1 MKTWET
7 LTMSRKEAPR
17 IGLLKA
23 LVARRVTGRE
33 VAAALAVTVRQVW
46 RLKRRFEAAGAEGL
60 LHRSRGRPSPRRLA
74 ARLRQRVATLLTT
87 TYRDFNDCHA
97 TEKLQEVEG
106 LAISRPT
113 VRRLRQALGRP
124 AKRRRR
130 PRQYRAR
137 REPRSRMGA
146 LVQLDASPFAWLEA
160 RGPAMSLHGAIDD
173 ATGTVLALYFRPTED
188 LHGYTTL
195 LRALA
200 IDYGLPLALY
210 GDRLNVFLRNDAHWT
225 LAEQLR
231 GAQDPTHFG
240 RMLHALGVGFI
251 PAGSPQAKG
260 RIERLWQTLQD
271 RLVSELRLRGIT
283 TPEAANAFLPA
294 FRADFNRRFARPP
307 ARPQP
312 AWRSAPRDLPLLLGC
327 RYARRVAADNT
338 VRLGLRGLQL
348 PPGPRR
354 RSWAGLRVE
363 LRELLDGRLV
373 VLHDA
378 HVLAT
383 QPSPGPAFIL
393 RPHRGQRAVTR
404 RARAPQGRAARG
416 GRYGGSGP
424 HATFSRSAPPPHKA
438 SRSVARPTRAHPWR
452 QGFSRHSHELY
463 RTWPG

>member
-1 MKTWET
+1 
-7 LTMSRKEAPR
+7 MSRKEAPR

-46 RLKRRFEAAGAEGL
+46 RLKRRFETAGVEGL

-106 LAISRPT
+106 LALSRPT

-137 REPRSRMGA
+137 REPRTRMGA

-173 ATGTVLALYFRPTED
+173 ATGTVLALHFRPTED

-200 IDYGLPLALY
+200 TDYGLPLALY
-210 GDRLNVFLRNDAHWT
+210 GDRLNVFLRNDRHWT

-240 RMLHALGVGFI
+240 RMLQSLGIGFI

-271 RLVSELRLRGIT
+271 RLVSELRLQGLAT
-283 TPEAANAFLPA
+283 LEAANAVLPA
-294 FRADFNRRFARPP
+294 FRADHNRRFARPP
-307 ARPQP
+307 ARPRP
-312 AWRSAPRDLPLLLGC
+312 AWRPPPRELPLLLGC
-327 RYARRVAADNT
+327 RYSRRVAADNT

-354 RSWAGLRVE
+354 RSWTGLRVE

-373 VLHDA
+373 VLHDT

-383 QPSPGPAFIL
+383 QPSPGPAFVL
-393 RPHRGQRAVTR
+393 RPRRGQRAVTR
-404 RARAPQGRAARG
+404 RARAPQGRAATG
-416 GRYGGSGP
+416 DRYGGSGP
-424 HATFSRSAPPPHKA
+424 HATFSRSAPPTHTAP
-438 SRSVARPTRAHPWR
+438 RPVARPTRAHPWR
-452 QGFSRHSHELY
+452 KGFSRPSHELY

>member
-1 MKTWET
+1 
-7 LTMSRKEAPR
+7 MSQKEAPR

-33 VAAALAVTVRQVW
+33 VATALAVTVRQVW
-46 RLKRRFEAAGAEGL
+46 RLKRRFEAEGAEGL

-74 ARLRQRVATLLTT
+74 ARLRQRVVTLLTT

-106 LAISRPT
+106 LALSRPT

-137 REPRSRMGA
+137 REPRARMGE

-173 ATGTVLALYFRPTED
+173 ATGTVLALHFRPTED

-195 LRALA
+195 LHALA
-200 IDYGLPLALY
+200 TDYGLPLALY
-210 GDRLNVFLRNDAHWT
+210 GDRLNVFLRNDRHWT

-240 RMLHALGVGFI
+240 RMLQSLGIGFI

-271 RLVSELRLRGIT
+271 RLTSELRLRGLA

-294 FRADFNRRFARPP
+294 FRADHNRRFARPP
-307 ARPQP
+307 ARPRL
-312 AWRSAPRDLPLLLGC
+312 AWRPAPRELPLLLGC

-338 VRLGLRGLQL
+338 VRLALRGLQL

-383 QPSPGPAFIL
+383 QPSPGPAFVL
-393 RPHRGQRAVTR
+393 RPRRGQRRVAR
-404 RARAPQGRAARG
+404 RPRAPQLRAATG
-416 GRYGGSGP
+416 GRHGGSGRNS
-424 HATFSRSAPPPHKA
+424 TFSRSAPPTHQA

-452 QGFSRHSHELY
+452 KGFSRHSHELY

>member
-1 MKTWET
+1 
-7 LTMSRKEAPR
+7 MSRKEAPR

-46 RLKRRFEAAGAEGL
+46 RLKRRFEAAGAAGL

-106 LAISRPT
+106 LALSRPT

-124 AKRRRR
+124 AKHRRR

-137 REPRSRMGA
+137 REPRTRMGA

-160 RGPAMSLHGAIDD
+160 RGPAMNLHGAIDD
-173 ATGTVLALYFRPTED
+173 ATGTVLALHFRPTED

-200 IDYGLPLALY
+200 TDYGLPLAFY

-240 RMLHALGVGFI
+240 RMLQSLGIAFI

-271 RLVSELRLRGIT
+271 RLVSELRLRGIA

-294 FRADFNRRFARPP
+294 FRADHNRRFARPP
-307 ARPQP
+307 ARPRP
-312 AWRSAPRDLPLLLGC
+312 AWRPPPRELPLLLGC

-378 HVLAT
+378 QVLAT
-383 QPSPGPAFIL
+383 HPSPGPAFVL
-393 RPHRGQRAVTR
+393 RPRRGQRTVTR
-404 RARAPQGRAARG
+404 RPRAAQPRAVTG
-416 GRYGGSGP
+416 GRYGGRGRNT
-424 HATFSRSAPPPHKA
+424 TFSHSALPTQAAPRPA
-438 SRSVARPTRAHPWR
+438 ARPTRAHPWR
-452 QGFSRHSHELY
+452 KGFSRHSHALY